1 MAFFLQIAFAGLA
14 LGCIYALIGLG
25 FSIIFKASQVI
36 NFAQGEFLL
45 VGAFI
50 ASLCFILP
58 SGNILATAI
67 LLQAALLVVFLF
79 ARSRIKNLPR
89 WLQTDI
95 GYAVALALSITIA
108 TIVARLLSSAGMLHQ
123 RASFLLAV
131 LVAVIL
137 TVETGVSFERLA
149 LRRMIGKPIFA
160 ILMVTIGLDILLL
173 TGVVISQNRLIK
185 SNIQPSATPFNN
197 NSGLNLGDV
206 HLGAIELTT
215 ILVTILLCAGLYVF
229 FRFTRY
235 GLAMRATALDQ
246 EAALAIGINIRT
258 VYALAWGIAGA
269 IATMGG
275 VFLAA
280 ESAAF
285 DVTLGTTALLAFPA
299 IILGGL
305 DSVSGAV
312 IGGILIGLAEDL
324 TAGYENKWALFL
336 NTHGYSGLAAY
347 LPNIHEIAPY
357 LIMLLILFIRPYGL
371 FGTRKVERV

>member
-14 LGCIYALIGLG
+14 LGCIFALIGLG

-45 VGAFI
+45 VGAFV
-50 ASLCFILP
+50 ASICFL
-58 SGNILATAI
+58 SRGGNILAAAI
-67 LLQAALLVVFLF
+67 VLQAVVFFALLFL
-79 ARSRIKNLPR
+79 RSQQKNVPRI
-89 WLQTDI
+89 LQSDL
-95 GYAVALALSITIA
+95 GYVVALVLSIIA
-108 TIVARLLSSAGMLHQ
+108 ATALARLLSTLGLFSG
-123 RASFLLAV
+123 RASFFLSL
-131 LVAVIL
+131 LVAIVV
-137 TVETGVSFERLA
+137 TVETGVVFERLA

-173 TGVVISQNRLIK
+173 TGVVVTQSRLIQ
-185 SNIQPSATPFNN
+185 SNIQPSASPFTNG
-197 NSGLNLGDV
+197 SGLNLGDV
-206 HLGAIELTT
+206 HLGAIELL
-215 ILVTILLCAGLYVF
+215 IIAVTVVLCIALYVF
-229 FRFTRY
+229 FRYTRY

-258 VYALAWGIAGA
+258 VYAMAWGIAGA
-269 IATMGG
+269 IATIGG

-305 DSVSGAV
+305 DSTVGAV

-336 NTHGYSGLAAY
+336 NTHGYTGLAPY
-347 LPNIHEIAPY
+347 LPSIHQIAPY
-357 LIMLLILFIRPYGL
+357 LIMLVILFIRPYGL